1 MENILFFGLFRFTL
15 AKFLKI
21 RHMESMCIFTSD
33 RLRQEY
39 EKDNQGVKFLT
50 PEDFGEVSPEELEVR
65 GKLGWLAPWHLI
77 LTEGLLKKIHAEFP
91 FSRAVYWNYFEGL
104 NSFCVQNNIQTM
116 YQELGLIRNPAL
128 YQYDYRG
135 LLWTSSLPKKYK
147 ESRGQPDLAWLD
159 ALKQEVSKQNCT
171 LTRGQVFERYKL
183 DPTKPLVVVPFQ
195 VESDSN
201 ILEGSPF
208 KTMREFHTF
217 CSSVID
223 SSRYE
228 VLYKSHPEQS
238 DLILEGKFAG
248 MEINS
253 YDLVK
258 AADYILTI
266 NSTVGFE
273 GLLFGKKV
281 IALGKSAYRVEDLV
295 FTSEF
300 TSLDQTD
307 AFFKETSPEAL
318 NRFLTLAL
326 KTYHL
331 TEDEHVDPTT
341 YSRPWD

>member
-15 AKFLKI
+15 TNFLKI
-21 RHMESMCIFTSD
+21 RHVESMCIFTSA
-33 RLRQEY
+33 RLKQEY
-39 EKDNQGVKFLT
+39 EKDNRGVIFLT
-50 PEDFGEVSPEELEVR
+50 PEDFGEISPELEVR
-65 GKLGWLAPWHLI
+65 GKLGWCAPWHFI
-77 LTEGLLKKIHAEFP
+77 LTKGLLEKIYTAFP
-91 FSRAVYWNYFEGL
+91 FSRAVYWNYFDTL
-104 NSFCVQNNIQTM
+104 NSFCIQNNIQTM

-128 YQYDYRG
+128 YQYDYAG

-147 ESRGQPDLAWLD
+147 ESKVQPDIGWLD
-159 ALKQEVSKQNCT
+159 ALKQEVIKQNCVVT
-171 LTRGQVFERYKL
+171 KSQVFERYKL
-183 DPTKPLVVVPFQ
+183 DPTKPLIVVPFQ

-228 VLYKSHPEQS
+228 ILYKTHPEQA

-253 YDLVK
+253 YDLVN
-258 AADYILTI
+258 AADYVLTI

-300 TSLDQTD
+300 TSLEQTD
-307 AFFKETSPEAL
+307 AFFKETSPDDL

-326 KTYHL
+326 KNYHL
-331 TEDEHVDPTT
+331 TEEEHSDPET
-341 YSRPWD
+341 YSRSWE